1 MIAISLSFQ
10 YFHFVRD
17 LHSYVRKHTWMR
29 INLTKGFWNSVNKK
43 EYQLQMQKERGKLL
57 LDALSKFLNV
67 QHKLVASSVST
78 YRRLVYVSHN
88 SFEYKDKILSHIWRT
103 M

>member
-1 MIAISLSFQ
+1 
-10 YFHFVRD
+10 
-17 LHSYVRKHTWMR
+17 
-29 INLTKGFWNSVNKK
+29 
-43 EYQLQMQKERGKLL
+43 MQKERGKLL

-67 QHKLVASSVST
+67 QYKLVASSVST
-78 YRRLVYVSHN
+78 YSRLVYVSHN